1 MGRQEMAKTIL
12 RSTLDLFTMSLSQD
26 DYPRLKRFRL
36 GEIPSYEVLVD
47 DFDRIEDEAQD
58 VGLAFHFAIFCLSG
72 AFTLSVTL
80 ATVPIANWHVKAT
93 FLLAMCGGYIMGSF
107 FLVLALRQRDR
118 LKKMM
123 QKIRDRQIAPLGEK
137 DGELGPSEAENLPS
151 GEGSKPESD
160 KGGNTQ

>member
-1 MGRQEMAKTIL
+1 M
-12 RSTLDLFTMSLSQD
+12 TLNQD
-26 DYPRLKRFRL
+26 DYLRVKRFRL

-58 VGLAFHFAIFCLSG
+58 VGLAFHFAVFCLSG
-72 AFTLSVTL
+72 AFTLSITL
-80 ATVPIANWHVKAT
+80 ATVPIASWHVKAT
-93 FLLAMCGGYIMGSF
+93 FLLAMCGGYVVGSF

-137 DGELGPSEAENLPS
+137 DSELGPSELQQLPS
-151 GEGSKPESD
+151 EAGESTED
-160 KGGNTQ
+160 KT

>member
-1 MGRQEMAKTIL
+1 M
-12 RSTLDLFTMSLSQD
+12 TLNQD
-26 DYPRLKRFRL
+26 DYPRVKRFRL

-58 VGLAFHFAIFCLSG
+58 VGLAFHFAVFCLSG
-72 AFTLSVTL
+72 AFTLSITL
-80 ATVPIANWHVKAT
+80 ATVPIASWHVKAT
-93 FLLAMCGGYIMGSF
+93 FLLAMCGGYVVGSF

-137 DGELGPSEAENLPS
+137 DSELGPSELQQLPS
-151 GEGSKPESD
+151 EAGESTED
-160 KGGNTQ
+160 KT